1 MKSSKRVKRVH
12 ITGWIDVFLCEPI
25 AEAIARHLDTRNL
38 FRFLLGV
45 SKALRERATR
55 SPRWNRIMEYK
66 TRLKKDLGIPH
77 PYTENQNILEKFLKR
92 LYGKTICSFCFKM
105 VDGIRERP
113 GCPGLHVCYT
123 CGVKRKF
130 VMSDEELAVMF
141 INRPNMFLVVPR
153 EGRPWRHEIA
163 SFQPIVRE
171 RNEIASLSRK
181 DKDRFPYVIDSVGNL
196 RWAHLI

>member
-1 MKSSKRVKRVH
+1 MSKRVKRVH
-12 ITGWIDVFLCEPI
+12 ISGWLDLFMTEPI

-66 TRLKKDLGIPH
+66 TRLKRDLGIPH

-105 VDGIRERP
+105 VDGIRKRP
-113 GCPGLHVCYT
+113 GCPGLRVCYT
-123 CGVKRKF
+123 CGVKRKL

-141 INRPNMFLVVPR
+141 IHHPDVYLVLFLN
-153 EGRPWRHEIA
+153 PWRDEMD
-163 SFQPIVRE
+163 SFLPCLGKYDELRG
-171 RNEIASLSRK
+171 RNNCVVDYNGRRLW
-181 DKDRFPYVIDSVGNL
+181 L
-196 RWAHLI
+196 